1 MPGFVRGARF
11 FIHAFAC
18 PLFTGTWTA
27 TLVSNVA
34 FMRKGAAA
42 QTSTALIPLE
52 VQFRIRPG
60 SKLKVNRIRFFYTVG
75 TAALTSAIAFRLRQG
90 TLPAEGTAVSSA
102 SIAATKDL
110 ADATTLAIGDHTC
123 IVTPSS
129 DVYIQDGQWVHLE
142 VDFPAAT
149 TTVLDFKGA
158 LVEYTEPPQY

>member
-18 PLFTGTWTA
+18 LFFTGTWTA

-42 QTSTALIPLE
+42 QTSTAVIPLE
-52 VQFRIRPG
+52 VQSRIRPG

-75 TAALTSAIAFRLRQG
+75 TAALSSAIVFRLRVG
-90 TLPAEGTAVSSA
+90 TLPADGTAVSSA
-102 SIAATKDL
+102 AVTATKDISDPTSL
-110 ADATTLAIGDHTC
+110 ALGDHTC
-123 IVTPSS
+123 VVTPSV
-129 DVYIQDGQWVHLE
+129 DVYIQDGQWIHLE